1 MRSHSE
7 EKPHK
12 CKTCEKGFKDK
23 GNLKQHEA
31 THKSDRPHKCEVCG
45 QCFTFK
51 RNMLRHAEIHAQ
63 TSKPLP
69 NQNTI
74 YKCDF
79 CDKLFTSEVSLL
91 DHNKE
96 EHPNDTAN
104 VNNVVFKCYHR
115 NCDRVFPSEKVF
127 QSHYELVHEEK
138 EESKEHGP
146 YSCQYCGVQFINIKT
161 LRQHSKTSHSS
172 VGTFKCALCNKGFKN
187 ECDLKSHMKDH
198 TDKRKKYICNYCS
211 KAWDRPS
218 DLVKHIIRVT
228 SPSNAKIAV
237 TDLQTS
243 LCF

>member
-1 MRSHSE
+1 MGHVRSHSE

-79 CDKLFTSEVSLL
+79 CDFKFLAKLRLKQHLQRRHIFPKLK
-91 DHNKE
+91 N
-96 EHPNDTAN
+96 P
-104 VNNVVFKCYHR
+104 R
-115 NCDRVFPSEKVF
+115 N
-127 QSHYELVHEEK
+127 
-138 EESKEHGP
+138 
-146 YSCQYCGVQFINIKT
+146 
-161 LRQHSKTSHSS
+161 
-172 VGTFKCALCNKGFKN
+172 
-187 ECDLKSHMKDH
+187 
-198 TDKRKKYICNYCS
+198 RKKKPTETFDNEEMQQ
-211 KAWDRPS
+211 S
-218 DLVKHIIRVT
+218 DD
-228 SPSNAKIAV
+228 
-237 TDLQTS
+237 DLDFGKDLEEIES
-243 LCF
+243 AEVELDFEM